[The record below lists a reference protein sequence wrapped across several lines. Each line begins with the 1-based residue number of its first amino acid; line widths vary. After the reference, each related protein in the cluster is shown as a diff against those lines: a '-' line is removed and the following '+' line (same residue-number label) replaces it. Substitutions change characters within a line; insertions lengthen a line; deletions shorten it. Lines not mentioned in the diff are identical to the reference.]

1 MKNAFNGLTNRLD
14 TAEERIFKLKDISR
28 KSSKSKSKDN
38 TEKKKQKRKYKNCR
52 TATKSVIY
60 L

>member
-38 TEKKKQKRKYKNCR
+38 TEKKNRRENTRTVGQLQK
-52 TATKSVIY
+52 V
-60 L
+60 